1 MKKLFLIVLTLF
13 LTANFALCT
22 TTSYDKNGQTTGFAV
37 LTFVEDLSE
46 LTYRVINDV

>member
-1 MKKLFLIVLTLF
+1 MKKLFLSVLTLF

-22 TTSYDKNGQTTGFAV
+22 TTSYDKNGQTTGFAL
-37 LTFVEDLSE
+37 LTFVANLSE